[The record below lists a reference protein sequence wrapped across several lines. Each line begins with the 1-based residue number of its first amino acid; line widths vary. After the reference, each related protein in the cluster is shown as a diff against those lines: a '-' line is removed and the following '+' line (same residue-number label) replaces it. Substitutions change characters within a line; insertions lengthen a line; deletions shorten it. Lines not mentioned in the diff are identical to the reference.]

1 MSAST
6 SLGEIFVADEISK
19 LQKVGE
25 PVKVSL
31 SNELVHLLSDQLYQ
45 SPLKAIEE
53 LVVNSYD
60 AEASICRVFVPS
72 PDELDKNYIV
82 VFDDGIG
89 MDRAGLVNLWQIG
102 RSNKRDVEIEKRRKR
117 KQIGKFG
124 IGKLAIYTVANKLT
138 YITKSKEG
146 LLSVTIDFDVFTAS
160 SEGSTETLSVPV
172 RKIEKWDEFVKSSNI
187 KKALESACIDEK
199 EFKKKSWTL
208 AIIED
213 LKPKAR
219 KITQNKLQWMLS
231 TAMPLQNDFSLFLN
245 CTLIVSSKEEIDKVV
260 EFGVHELPKERLKS
274 LRETTGENWKIDGKL
289 VKSDSFKSGISGNV
303 LVTEKTLQGKSD
315 DIQRS
320 NGFFIKVRKRLVNES
335 DALFG
340 LTALFHGTFNRM
352 RADIQADDLD
362 EGLKASRE
370 TIEESKLK
378 ETFRAFL
385 REIYNEAN
393 SQYGAYER
401 KKAEEQ
407 STKKEG
413 EKMVVA
419 PKLVEQPIAD
429 AILANIRDE
438 SGAEPDESWFYLDIE
453 KSTDLPKL
461 VENLYNSPRNKFQY
475 KYTGQGR
482 ASRFVKFDPSS
493 ATFWL
498 NTDHELVKQYANEG
512 LASVLLEDFA
522 TAEALLEIYLRTNS
536 VAPHIIGEVLE
547 QRDSLLR
554 SLSKD
559 HLYSSS
565 AISSTLKD
573 AAADEYQ
580 LEIAL
585 VVAARTLGFVAKH
598 ISGAGEPDGLARF
611 TDYPNGEIKIT
622 LEAKSSEKTP
632 SLSALDIAGLEE
644 HVQKYQAQGCLLVAP
659 NYPGRGDDNAVSN
672 RAKAAKISCWT
683 IDQLAKFIEGAE
695 RRQLTAKHVLDIVLN
710 NFAPRDVEDAI
721 NKVLSEP
728 TWDKRGLYKSI
739 LQALRKLESRLQ
751 DQPRT
756 VVMVATE
763 VSSNPSFQ
771 DVVASDVDLAIRELA
786 MSSQGGLTMRGED
799 TIIIQVSFDELDR
812 RVSGLTKTSGESRAV
827 SNFRNHEND

>member
-1 MSAST
+1 MSIAT
-6 SLGEIFVADEISK
+6 SPSEIFVADEINK
-19 LQKVGE
+19 LEQLGQ

-45 SPLKAIEE
+45 SPVKAIEE
-53 LVVNSYD
+53 LVINSYD
-60 AEASICRVFVPS
+60 AEAKICRVFVPP

-102 RSNKRDVEIEKRRKR
+102 RSNKRDVEIEKRQKR

-138 YITKSKEG
+138 YITKSQEG
-146 LLSVTIDFDVFTAS
+146 LLSVTIDFDIFTTS
-160 SEGSTETLSVPV
+160 SQGSTETLLVPV

-187 KKALESACIDEK
+187 KKALRSACIDEK

-219 KITQNKLQWMLS
+219 KITQNKLQWVLS
-231 TAMPLQNDFSLFLN
+231 TAMPLQNDFSLYLN
-245 CTLIVSSKEEIDKVV
+245 CGLIISSKEEIDKVV
-260 EFGVHELPKERLKS
+260 EFGIHELPKERLKS
-274 LRETTGENWKIDGKL
+274 LQETTGEKWKVDGRL
-289 VKSDSFKSGISGNV
+289 VKSDSFKLGISGNV
-303 LVTEKTLQGKSD
+303 IVTEKTLQGKSD
-315 DIQRS
+315 DVQRS
-320 NGFFIKVRKRLVNES
+320 NGFFIKVRKRLVNEG

-352 RADIQADDLD
+352 RADVQADDLD

-378 ETFRAFL
+378 DTFRAFL
-385 REIYNEAN
+385 REVYNEAN
-393 SQYGAYER
+393 SKYNAYER

-407 STKKEG
+407 NNKKEG

-419 PKLVEQPIAD
+419 PRLVEQPIAD
-429 AILANIRDE
+429 AILANIRDK
-438 SGAEPDESWFYLDIE
+438 SGAEPDESWFYMDID
-453 KSTDLPKL
+453 KSQDLPNL
-461 VENLYNSPRNKFQY
+461 VENLYNSPRNKFDY

-482 ASRFVKFDPSS
+482 ASRFVKFDPAS

-512 LASVLLEDFA
+512 VASVLLEDFA
-522 TAEALLEIYLRTNS
+522 TAEALLEIYLRTNR
-536 VAPHIIGEVLE
+536 VAPHIIGEILE

-559 HLYSSS
+559 HLYSSKS
-565 AISSTLKD
+565 ISSTLKD
-573 AAADEYQ
+573 AAADEHQ

-585 VVAARTLGFVAKH
+585 VVAARTIGFVAKH
-598 ISGAGEPDGLARF
+598 ISGPGEPDGLARF
-611 TDYPNGEIKIT
+611 TDYPNGEIKII
-622 LEAKSSEKTP
+622 LEAKSSEKIP
-632 SLSALDIAGLEE
+632 SLGALDIAGLEE
-644 HVQKYQAQGCLLVAP
+644 HVQKHHAQGCLLVAP
-659 NYPGRGDDNAVSN
+659 GYPGRGKDNAVAN
-672 RAKAAKISCWT
+672 RVKAAKISCWT
-683 IDQLAKFIEGAE
+683 IGQLARFIEESE

-710 NFAPRDVEDAI
+710 NFAPHDVEDAI
-721 NKVLSEP
+721 NKVLSNP
-728 TWDKRGLYKSI
+728 TWDKRELYKCI
-739 LQALRKLESRLQ
+739 LQAFRKLENRLP
-751 DQPRT
+751 DRPRT
-756 VVMVATE
+756 VDMVATQ
-763 VSSNPSFQ
+763 VSSTPGFQ
-771 DVVASDVDLAIRELA
+771 DIEALDVDLAIRELA
-786 MSSQGGLTMRGED
+786 MSSQGGLTMRED
-799 TIIIQVSFDELDR
+799 TIIIQISFDELER
-812 RVSGLTKTSGESRAV
+812 RLSGLTKRSGESRGV

>member
-1 MSAST
+1 MPT
-6 SLGEIFVADEISK
+6 SVFSSEIFVADEINK
-19 LQKVGE
+19 LEQLGE

-45 SPLKAIEE
+45 SPVKAIEE

-60 AEASICRVFVPS
+60 ADANVCRVFVPS

-82 VFDDGIG
+82 VFDDGVG

-102 RSNKRDVEIEKRRKR
+102 RSNKRDAEIEKRHKR

-124 IGKLAIYTVANKLT
+124 IGKLAIYTIANKLT
-138 YITKSKEG
+138 YITKSQEG
-146 LLSVTIDFDVFTAS
+146 LLSVTIDFDVFTS
-160 SEGSTETLSVPV
+160 SSQGNTETLFVPV
-172 RKIEKWDEFVKSSNI
+172 RKIENWDDFAKSSNVR
-187 KKALESACIDEK
+187 KALHSACIDEK

-219 KITQNKLQWMLS
+219 KITQNKLQWVLS
-231 TAMPLQNDFSLFLN
+231 TAMPLQNDFSLYLN
-245 CTLIVSSKEEIDKVV
+245 CDLVVSSKEEIDKVV
-260 EFGVHELPKERLKS
+260 EFGIHELPKERLKS

-289 VKSDSFKSGISGNV
+289 VKSDSFRLGISGQV
-303 LVTEKTLQGKSD
+303 IVTERTLQGKSD

-378 ETFRAFL
+378 DIFRAFL
-385 REIYNEAN
+385 REVYNEAN
-393 SQYGAYER
+393 AQYSTYER
-401 KKAEEQ
+401 KKIEEQ
-407 STKKEG
+407 NTKKEG

-453 KSTDLPKL
+453 KSNNLPNL
-461 VENLYNSPRNKFQY
+461 VENLYNSPRNRFQY

-482 ASRFVKFDPSS
+482 ASRFVKFDP
-493 ATFWL
+493 ATAIFWL

-512 LASVLLEDFA
+512 LASILLEDFA
-522 TAEALLEIYLRTNS
+522 TAEALLEIYLRTNR
-536 VAPHIIGEVLE
+536 VAPHIIGETLE

-554 SLSKD
+554 SLTKD
-559 HLYSSS
+559 HLYSSK
-565 AISSTLKD
+565 AISATLKD
-573 AAADEYQ
+573 SAADEHQ

-632 SLSALDIAGLEE
+632 SLGALDIAGLEE
-644 HVQKYQAQGCLLVAP
+644 HVQKHHAQGCLLIAP
-659 NYPGRGDDNAVSN
+659 NYPGRDDVSAVAN
-672 RAKAAKISCWT
+672 RANAAKISCWT
-683 IDQLAKFIEGAE
+683 IDQLARFIEESE

-710 NFAPRDVEDAI
+710 KFAPHDVESAVS
-721 NKVLSEP
+721 KVLADP
-728 TWDKRGLYKSI
+728 TWDKRELYKSI
-739 LQALRKLESRLQ
+739 LQALRKLENRLP
-751 DQPRT
+751 DRPRT
-756 VVMVATE
+756 VDMVATE
-763 VSSNPSFQ
+763 VSNHPSFRNI
-771 DVVASDVDLAIRELA
+771 VASDVDLAIRELA
-786 MSSQGGLTMRGED
+786 MSSQGGLTMREE
-799 TIIIQVSFDELDR
+799 TIIIQVSFDELER
-812 RVSGLTKTSGESRAV
+812 RVSGLTKSSGESRAI
-827 SNFRNHEND
+827 SNFRNYEND